1 MLNYSTK
8 LYIFAKRNSLE
19 LIIEF
24 FKDTNP
30 VLGAFYATLFTW
42 GLTALGASLVFFIKE
57 LNRVLLD
64 GLLGFTGGVMVA
76 ASFWS
81 LLAPGIEMSSGEG
94 IFKVLPAAIGF
105 GFGALFIFG
114 LDKILPHIHI
124 NFKESEGIKTPW
136 HRTTLLVLAITL
148 HNIPEGLAVG
158 VLFGGVAAG
167 VPEASITG
175 AVALALGI
183 GIQNFPEGIAVSMPM
198 RRQGMSRFKSFW
210 YGQLSAIVEPFAAIF
225 GALAV
230 TFFTPILPYALAF
243 AAGAMIFVVV
253 EEVIPETQQDK
264 NTDIATLG
272 FILGFI
278 VMMTLDV
285 SLG

>member
-1 MLNYSTK
+1 MWQILNMEN
-8 LYIFAKRNSLE
+8 LIHFFESL
-19 LIIEF
+19 
-24 FKDTNP
+24 DP
-30 VLGAFYATLFTW
+30 VLGALYASLFTW
-42 GLTALGASLVFFIKE
+42 GITALGASMVFFVKTM
-57 LNRVLLD
+57 NRAVLD

-81 LLAPGIEMSSGEG
+81 LLAPGIEMSPGTG
-94 IFKVLPAAIGF
+94 FVKVIPSIIGF
-105 GFGALFIFG
+105 GLGALFIFG
-114 LDKILPHIHI
+114 LDKILPHVHI

-136 HRTTLLVLAITL
+136 RRTTLMVMAITL

-167 VPEASITG
+167 IPEASIAG
-175 AVALALGI
+175 AVALAIGI

-198 RRQGMSRFKSFW
+198 RRQGVSRLKCFW
-210 YGQLSAIVEPFAAIF
+210 YGQLSAIVEPIAAVI
-225 GALAV
+225 GAVAV

-264 NTDIATLG
+264 YTDIATLG
-272 FILGFI
+272 FIGGFI

-285 SLG
+285 GLG